1 MRSNLLAVLL
11 TTTSLALSACAGEE
25 PPPQPPPAPAP
36 PPIATVSTAAP
47 ADPTP
52 PPPPAKPPLPELM
65 TASMK
70 AMHEGFNAHDAAKMA
85 TALSDDVAVYDYGS
99 GEEHGKAEFQTG
111 MSQLFTWFSDAKYAT
126 NRVWIKGNV
135 VIAEMTWAGTMTGDV
150 MGMKAT
156 QKPVGQMRLHVYWF
170 NDDGLVKELHEYAD
184 EAGLIAQMQGKKGAP
199 PVPMLPTNPPEM
211 HVAPAST
218 EPDKLADWAKSTD
231 DGFNKDDVKSV
242 LGEMADDA
250 DYWLSVEPGPAAKGV
265 KELKRGLESWFKTF
279 PDQKWTATN
288 AWGID
293 GFGIVEHTMT
303 GTFKGPFGPVRP
315 TGKKVAAWHNIDIMQ
330 PTADGKIQHGWG
342 YANALEMME
351 QAGALP
357 KHAPPPPATPS
368 QGQAKGGGPG
378 PKR

>member
-11 TTTSLALSACAGEE
+11 VTTSLALAACAGEE
-25 PPPQPPPAPAP
+25 PPPQPPTAP
-36 PPIATVSTAAP
+36 PPPPVATVSTAAP
-47 ADPTP
+47 ADTTP

-70 AMHEGFNAHDAAKMA
+70 SMHEGFNAHDAAKMA

-111 MSQLFTWFSDAKYAT
+111 MTQLFNWFSDAKFAT

-170 NDDGLVKELHEYAD
+170 NDDGLIKELHEYAD
-184 EAGLIAQMQGKKGAP
+184 EAGLLAQMQGKKGAP
-199 PVPMLPTNPPEM
+199 PVPTLPTNPPEM
-211 HVAPAST
+211 HVAPASA

-250 DYWLSVEPGPAAKGV
+250 DYWLSVEPGPAAKGI

-315 TGKKVAAWHNIDIMQ
+315 TGKKVTAWHNIDIMQ

-351 QAGALP
+351 QAG
-357 KHAPPPPATPS
+357 
-368 QGQAKGGGPG
+368 
-378 PKR
+378 